1 MLKKFCVAI
10 MAAIWLFNV
19 KVSAAEFEMVSYSAQ
34 VKLQWLANIGI
45 PEAKKILKQI
55 GTANIYDKTNLPD
68 YERLEKLNGV
78 YQELSYASTV
88 EFVRKNNFVNV
99 MDIGG
104 GYSPRAVVFARDGRK
119 YIGAELTAV
128 AISAAEIVPEI
139 AGKKYAKNIS
149 YENVPVEDREAMIGT
164 ADQFDGQICIIENGL
179 MIYLTKERADAMFT
193 LIRQILKAHGGCYIT
208 SDFVTK
214 DYFKELAAALYG
226 EYQAQ
231 LLYDETKVMYEE
243 LFGSEI
249 FDDTFETQ
257 AEAIEFLKAH
267 GLKVTQIPLLTDT
280 SKLYCAKKLTAEQ
293 FNKIKQIA
301 AKNYLWVIT
310 AE

>member
-1 MLKKFCVAI
+1 MLKKICMAV
-10 MAAIWLFNV
+10 MAALLLFNV

-104 GYSPRAVVFARDGRK
+104 GYSPRAVVFAKDGRK

-164 ADQFDGQICIIENGL
+164 ADKFNGQICIIENGL

-193 LIRQILKAHGGCYIT
+193 LVRQILKAHGGCYIT

-226 EYQAQ
+226 DYQAQ

-243 LFGSEI
+243 LFSDAI

-267 GLKVTQIPLLTDT
+267 GLKVTQISLLTDT
-280 SKLYCAKKLTAEQ
+280 SKLYCAKKLTTEQ
-293 FNKIKQIA
+293 MNKIKQIA
-301 AKNYLWVIT
+301 AKKYLWVIT

>member
-1 MLKKFCVAI
+1 MLKKICMAV
-10 MAAIWLFNV
+10 MAALLLFNV

-104 GYSPRAVVFARDGRK
+104 GYSPRAVVFAKDGRK

-164 ADQFDGQICIIENGL
+164 ADKFNGQICIIENGL

-193 LIRQILKAHGGCYIT
+193 LVRQILKAHGGCYIT

-226 EYQAQ
+226 DYQAQ

-243 LFGSEI
+243 LFSDAI

-280 SKLYCAKKLTAEQ
+280 SKLYCAKKLTTEQ
-293 FNKIKQIA
+293 MNKIKQIA
-301 AKNYLWVIT
+301 AKKYLWVIT